1 MSEPAA
7 GCGDDPRSAAALA
20 RNDRYLREFVE
31 AFNLCPYAKRTR
43 ETGLLTRVVL
53 LNEGG
58 APGCPAYENAVTA
71 LADAIERMEHLPTDS
86 IDVGLVIFAAL
97 VPALSRGLEGAHAF
111 ERLVGEARERMLSR
125 HPNGDTPFYCV
136 PFHPDFAE
144 DLSDEHRAVRFIRR
158 SPDPTVQLV
167 RAKVLRAVR
176 GNGTTDYVDTAGL
189 NATELMAIS
198 VPLPVSDRIGRAN
211 LRTLREESPERMR
224 SLLAAFRSDC
234 GPPANRRNERD

>member
-1 MSEPAA
+1 M
-7 GCGDDPRSAAALA
+7 
-20 RNDRYLREFVE
+20 
-31 AFNLCPYAKRTR
+31 
-43 ETGLLTRVVL
+43 
-53 LNEGG
+53 
-58 APGCPAYENAVTA
+58 
-71 LADAIERMEHLPTDS
+71 
-86 IDVGLVIFAAL
+86 
-97 VPALSRGLEGAHAF
+97 
-111 ERLVGEARERMLSR
+111 
-125 HPNGDTPFYCV
+125 
-136 PFHPDFAE
+136 
-144 DLSDEHRAVRFIRR
+144 RFIRR

-198 VPLPVSDRIGRAN
+198 VPLPVSDRIGQAN